1 MYNHDAYIAN
11 RAVSADIMEPS
22 HASSQVPATSVK
34 KRLFDTVVEMSE
46 VYARA
51 PVGISLTL
59 LHVCTP
65 NDTIIAD
72 TRVGSPWP
80 TCRGGRAAPSLSRFP
95 LTRRRICSESFAW
108 FTAQIFIYTVQYF
121 V

>member
-1 MYNHDAYIAN
+1 MAN

-51 PVGISLTL
+51 PVGITLTL
-59 LHVCTP
+59 LHVCT
-65 NDTIIAD
+65 
-72 TRVGSPWP
+72 
-80 TCRGGRAAPSLSRFP
+80 
-95 LTRRRICSESFAW
+95 
-108 FTAQIFIYTVQYF
+108 
-121 V
+121 

>member
-1 MYNHDAYIAN
+1 MCAHALFVFGFLVDIAVVVHAVAVLLFIFLDRIHLPPLTPPPPPLSRSASFDDKTWSNVYNHDAYMAN

-51 PVGISLTL
+51 PVGITLTL
-59 LHVCTP
+59 LHVCT
-65 NDTIIAD
+65 
-72 TRVGSPWP
+72 
-80 TCRGGRAAPSLSRFP
+80 
-95 LTRRRICSESFAW
+95 
-108 FTAQIFIYTVQYF
+108 
-121 V
+121 